1 MIKSRIAVLFSLL
14 LLVAAQAALPV
25 SAQSLQDQTQASVIG
40 AGQFQLSDGTIIPF
54 VYAAIRDD
62 EGHVGGE
69 FIQRQPGLVYVG
81 RVTCLSVDTVNHR
94 AWVGGVIVYSN
105 DPTPDHLAGDAIWFR
120 TVDYGHGN
128 PPDRSTVFGFKGAAG
143 FDTSAAYCAGM
154 PWAAGDARTWP
165 VINGDIRV
173 RG

>member
-1 MIKSRIAVLFSLL
+1 MKQRVVVVCSLVLLMVL
-14 LLVAAQAALPV
+14 QAAAPVAAQEPG
-25 SAQSLQDQTQASVIG
+25 SLSVTG
-40 AGQFQLSDGTIIPF
+40 AGQLQLSDGTIIPF
-54 VYAAIRDD
+54 AYAAIKNDD
-62 EGHVGGE
+62 GHVAGA
-69 FIQRQPGLVYVG
+69 FVQRQPGVTYAG
-81 RVTCLSVDTVNHR
+81 RVTCMAVDSVNHR

-105 DPTPDHLAGDAIWFR
+105 DPTPDHLVGDDIWFR
-120 TVDYGHGN
+120 VVDYGHGT

-165 VINGDIRV
+165 VIQGAILV